1 MPGVA
6 PKAGLFTNQVL
17 NEINPQVDHC
27 LVNATYVNDFYGYVL
42 RYPGLARIDDYGYQS
57 TGYVRGN
64 LHRTTL
70 DTIIGAVKIYHPQE
84 GHLYQLADRD
94 NALPVESG
102 ADGTRP
108 PQPTLQ
114 PVAFTAVQYSDGA
127 LLYQNFFSKLDMPA
141 NFGTGNN
148 GAKEGKLQVHKDN
161 VRLGDVNWTRV
172 ILADDKGTFRT
183 VYSAYL
189 KEVPFVV
196 EINHD
201 PFAEYYQSH
210 DYISLLPF
218 AADLEKERV
227 GILEGI
233 LADIRFLPNMT
244 TSLNTFDNG
253 LINQNPLGGKPFYQV
268 TREHAVIDFDTLGK
282 QNPSDVRPTLSAL
295 YFNQSRD
302 NSAVDGYYMVDEAAT
317 PTDTIIDRFVDPL
330 CVQNGRILATK
341 LTVTTQEPL
350 QFNNPKVGA
359 VNAVLYEVRA
369 TLPPPVSTAPEA
381 GSGEATE
388 ALWYVCAFK
397 IDHFSGVL
405 VNRGEKLLDK
415 SESHY
420 QPSANSMKYSIL
432 FALKSLFDTDGINM
446 DLWTLNDLPDGNPLA
461 QVSEAPLLGE
471 TAATT
476 PAAPLDTTPPSVP
489 LQ

>member
-1 MPGVA
+1 
-6 PKAGLFTNQVL
+6 
-17 NEINPQVDHC
+17 
-27 LVNATYVNDFYGYVL
+27 
-42 RYPGLARIDDYGYQS
+42 
-57 TGYVRGN
+57 
-64 LHRTTL
+64 
-70 DTIIGAVKIYHPQE
+70 
-84 GHLYQLADRD
+84 
-94 NALPVESG
+94 
-102 ADGTRP
+102 
-108 PQPTLQ
+108 
-114 PVAFTAVQYSDGA
+114 
-127 LLYQNFFSKLDMPA
+127 
-141 NFGTGNN
+141 
-148 GAKEGKLQVHKDN
+148 
-161 VRLGDVNWTRV
+161 
-172 ILADDKGTFRT
+172 
-183 VYSAYL
+183 
-189 KEVPFVV
+189 
-196 EINHD
+196 
-201 PFAEYYQSH
+201 
-210 DYISLLPF
+210 
-218 AADLEKERV
+218 
-227 GILEGI
+227 
-233 LADIRFLPNMT
+233 
-244 TSLNTFDNG
+244 
-253 LINQNPLGGKPFYQV
+253 
-268 TREHAVIDFDTLGK
+268 
-282 QNPSDVRPTLSAL
+282 
-295 YFNQSRD
+295 
-302 NSAVDGYYMVDEAAT
+302 
-317 PTDTIIDRFVDPL
+317 
-330 CVQNGRILATK
+330 
-341 LTVTTQEPL
+341 L